1 MQDLKALCHD
11 CLPLMDEVGDFIRS
25 QIGQVASGQI
35 ETKDLN
41 SLVSYVD
48 KTAEEILVAGLKK
61 RTPKAAF
68 LTEEETVDQVK
79 GDVRWIIDPLDGT
92 TNFLHGVPVFAISV
106 GLEID
111 GELVM
116 GLVQEVNRT
125 ESFYAWK
132 NGGAYLNGK
141 AIQVSS
147 ADQLADS
154 LLATGFP
161 YYDFS
166 RSEDYLKVLGQFMQ
180 KTRGLRR
187 LGAAAIDLAFVACGR
202 FEAFFEYGINTW
214 DVAAGIVLVQE
225 AGGELTDFSGGKKFL
240 TGEEI
245 IATNGKITQEL
256 LAVSNI
262 LGR

>member
-1 MQDLKALCHD
+1 MQNLKALCHD
-11 CLPLMDEVGDFIRS
+11 CLPLIDEVGDFIRT
-25 QIGQVASGQI
+25 QIGQVATAQI

-41 SLVSYVD
+41 SLVSFVD
-48 KTAEEILVAGLKK
+48 KTAEEMLVAGLKK
-61 RTPKAAF
+61 RTPDATF

-79 GDVRWIIDPLDGT
+79 GDLRWIIDPLDGT
-92 TNFLHGVPVFAISV
+92 TNFLHGVPLFAISV
-106 GLEID
+106 GLEIE

-116 GLVQEVNRT
+116 GMIQEVNRK

-132 NGGAYLNGK
+132 DGGAYLNGNP
-141 AIQVSS
+141 IHVSS
-147 ADQLADS
+147 ADTLADS

-161 YYDFS
+161 YYDFT

-180 KTRGLRR
+180 KTRGIRR

-225 AGGELTDFSGGKKFL
+225 AGGEVTDFSKGNKFL

-245 IATNGKITQEL
+245 VATNGKITKEL
-256 LAVSNI
+256 LSIAKT